1 MAHFVKL
8 TQASPNGYAEEDSK
22 VLFNL
27 DTVISVEPVG
37 DTSVIQTRW
46 GRVTVRE
53 DLNSILDLSNADQAG
68 ASAPHLDS
76 YNRLNEETLS
86 LLARAKARFGKHK

>member
-53 DLNSILDLSNADQAG
+53 DLNSILDLSTAEQAG
-68 ASAPHLDS
+68 ASAPQLDA
-76 YNRLNEETLS
+76 YNRITEEALS
-86 LLARAKARFGKHK
+86 L

>member
-53 DLNSILDLSNADQAG
+53 DLNSILHLSNAEQAG
-68 ASAPHLDS
+68 ASAPQLDA
-76 YNRLNEETLS
+76 YNRINEETLS
-86 LLARAKARFGKHK
+86 L